1 MDDNMLFEY
10 LVEQGSMRPEEE
22 QMYRRQQ
29 TIDALRQQGMQAPQ
43 AQQAG
48 RLVVAP
54 SWTQNLAQLGSAAAA
69 KYQQGKLD
77 NQYGAFN
84 AKRANS
90 LERMRD
96 RMAGPQS
103 VMKGDIG
110 LASNVNPEDLLAGL
124 KIPSL

>member
-22 QMYRRQQ
+22 QMLRRQGV
-29 TIDALRQQGMQAPQ
+29 IDALRQQGMQAPQ

-48 RLVVAP
+48 RAIVAP
-54 SWTQNLAQLGSAAAA
+54 SWTQNLAQLGAAGAA
-69 KYQQGKLD
+69 RYQQGKLD
-77 NQYGAFN
+77 QQYGAFN
-84 AKRANS
+84 AKRGNS
-90 LERMRD
+90 LNRMRD

-110 LASNVNPEDLLAGL
+110 IGSVNPDDLLAGL
-124 KIPSL
+124 QIPSL

>member
-1 MDDNMLFEY
+1 MDDNMMFEY

-22 QMYRRQQ
+22 QMLRRQGV
-29 TIDALRQQGMQAPQ
+29 IDALRQQGMQAPQ

-54 SWTQNLAQLGSAAAA
+54 SWTQGLAQLGAAAAA
-69 KYQQGKLD
+69 KYSQNKLD
-77 NQYGAFN
+77 QQYGAFN
-84 AKRANS
+84 EKRANS
-90 LERMRD
+90 LNRMRD

-103 VMKGDIG
+103 VQRGDIALG
-110 LASNVNPEDLLAGL
+110 PLNSEELLSGL